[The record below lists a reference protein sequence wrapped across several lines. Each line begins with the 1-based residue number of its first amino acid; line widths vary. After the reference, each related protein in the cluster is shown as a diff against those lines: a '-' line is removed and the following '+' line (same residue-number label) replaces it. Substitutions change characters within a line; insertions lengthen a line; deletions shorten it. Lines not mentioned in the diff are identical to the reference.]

1 MSGSTFHYHSQII
14 MKHLF
19 LTVLVCLCIP
29 GLKAQE
35 SFQKPVPEWMKTA
48 YFYQIYPQSFK
59 DTNDDGIGDINGI
72 IEKLDYIKWLGC
84 NALWL
89 NPCFESAFR
98 DAGYDVIDYYKV
110 APRYGTNDDLKR
122 LFKEAHKRHMYV
134 CLDLVAGHTSDQHQW
149 FKASQQKERN
159 EFTDRYIWTNDST
172 IKPEK
177 YVRGNFERN
186 GTYRKNFFDCQPALN
201 YGFAQPDPTHPWEQ
215 PVTADGPRK
224 TREELMKIM
233 DFWLAM
239 GADGFRVDMAPSL
252 IKNDPDKVETNKL
265 WTEIRNH
272 VQKKYPQSVL
282 IAEWGHPG
290 KAMQAGF
297 MMDFMIHLGPDAFS
311 AMFFNEE
318 GTYPRD
324 SCYFRLDGKGTP
336 TDFVRVYTKNL
347 NDVAGKG
354 YICVPTANHD
364 FQRPACGSRNTPD
377 QLKVAMTFFMT
388 LQSVPL
394 IYYGDE
400 IGLRFI
406 SGLTDKEGSLIK
418 GKYNRA
424 GTRTPM
430 QWDTRVGAGFSTAD
444 ESKFYLPID
453 SSAFRPNVEAE
464 QNNPSSLLSF
474 TRKLIELRKATDAL
488 GMNGQIEFLYA
499 RKCAYPLVYKRT
511 NGKETYLIVLNPSG
525 SRKSIQLDYGNTVK
539 KVSPVLV
546 QQVAVATR
554 ANSLVIDADAVS
566 YGIFK
571 LD

>member
-1 MSGSTFHYHSQII
+1 MRKILLLALAA
-14 MKHLF
+14 LF
-19 LTVLVCLCIP
+19 SA
-29 GLKAQE
+29 GLQAQE
-35 SFQKPVPEWMKTA
+35 NQFKAIPAWMKTA
-48 YFYQIYPQSFK
+48 CFYQIYPQSFR
-59 DTNDDGIGDINGI
+59 DTNGDGIGDLDGI

-84 NALWL
+84 NAIWL
-89 NPCFESAFR
+89 NPCFESAYK
-98 DAGYDVIDYYKV
+98 DAGYDVIDFYKV
-110 APRYGTNDDLKR
+110 APRYGSNDDLKR
-122 LFKEAHKRHMYV
+122 LIKEAHRRNMHV
-134 CLDLVAGHTSDQHQW
+134 CLDLVAGHTSDQHPW
-149 FKASQQKERN
+149 FKASQKKERN
-159 EFTDRYIWTNDST
+159 EFTERYIWTNDSMV
-172 IKPEK
+172 KPEK
-177 YVRGNFERN
+177 HVAGKFERN

-201 YGFAQPDPTHPWEQ
+201 YGFAQPDPAHPWEQ
-215 PVTADGPRK
+215 PVTAEGPRK
-224 TREELMKIM
+224 TRHEMMKIM

-265 WTEIRNH
+265 WAEVRTH
-272 VQKKYPQSVL
+272 MQQKYPQSVL

-290 KAMQAGF
+290 RAIQAGF
-297 MMDFMIHLGPDAFS
+297 MMDFMIHLGPDAYS

-336 TDFVRVYTKNL
+336 TNFVKVYMQNL
-347 NDVAGKG
+347 KDVAGKG
-354 YICVPTANHD
+354 YVCVPTANHD
-364 FQRPACGSRNTPD
+364 FQRPASGSRNTAD

-406 SGLTDKEGSLIK
+406 PGLPDKEGSLIK

-430 QWDTRVGAGFSTAD
+430 QWDSTLGAGFSEGDLA
-444 ESKFYLPID
+444 SFYLPPD

-464 QNNPSSLLSF
+464 AGNPSSLLNF
-474 TRKLIELRKATDAL
+474 TRKLIELRKATNAL
-488 GMNGQIEFLYA
+488 GLDATIEFLYA
-499 RKCAYPLVYKRT
+499 KKCSYPLVYQRS

-525 SRKSIQLDYGNTVK
+525 TRQKISFDYPGTVS
-539 KVSPVLV
+539 KVSPILV
-546 QQVAVATR
+546 NRVAVQAGNNKLT
-554 ANSLVIDADAVS
+554 VDADGVS

-571 LD
+571 LNI

>member
-1 MSGSTFHYHSQII
+1 MRKILLLALAVLFFSGLQ
-14 MKHLF
+14 
-19 LTVLVCLCIP
+19 
-29 GLKAQE
+29 AQE
-35 SFQKPVPEWMKTA
+35 NQFKAVPAWMKTA

-59 DTNDDGIGDINGI
+59 DTNGDGIGDINGI

-84 NALWL
+84 NAIWL

-98 DAGYDVIDYYKV
+98 DAGYDVIDFYKV
-110 APRYGTNDDLKR
+110 APRYGTNNDLKR
-122 LFKEAHKRHMYV
+122 LFKEAHQRGMRV
-134 CLDLVAGHTSDQHQW
+134 CLDLVAGHTSDQNAW
-149 FKASQQKERN
+149 FKASQKKEKN
-159 EFTDRYIWTNDST
+159 EFTDRFIWTNDST

-177 YVRGNFERN
+177 YVSGKFERN

-201 YGFAQPDPTHPWEQ
+201 YGFANPDPTHPWEQ
-215 PVTADGPRK
+215 PVTAEGPRK
-224 TREELMKIM
+224 TRQELMKIM
-233 DFWLAM
+233 DFWLEM

-252 IKNDPDKVETNKL
+252 IKNDPNKVETNKL
-265 WTEIRNH
+265 WAEIRTH
-272 VQKKYPQSVL
+272 VQKKYPESVL

-290 KAMQAGF
+290 RAMQAGF
-297 MMDFMIHLGPDAFS
+297 MMDFMIHLGPDAYS

-336 TDFVRVYTKNL
+336 TDFVKVYMQNL
-347 NDVAGKG
+347 KDAAGKG
-354 YICVPTANHD
+354 YVCVPTANHD
-364 FQRPACGSRNTPD
+364 FQRPASGSRNTDD

-406 SGLTDKEGSLIK
+406 PGLPDFEGSLIK

-430 QWDTRVGAGFSTAD
+430 QWNSKAGAGFSEGDPA
-444 ESKFYLPID
+444 SFYLPLD
-453 SSAFRPNVEAE
+453 SSAFRPNVEAQVE
-464 QNNPSSLLSF
+464 NPSSLLSF
-474 TRKLIELRKATDAL
+474 TRKLIELRKETEAL
-488 GMNGQIEFLYA
+488 GLDGNIEFLYA
-499 RKCAYPLVYKRT
+499 KKCTYPLVYQRS

-525 SRKSIQLDYGNTVK
+525 TRQ
-539 KVSPVLV
+539 KVSFDYPANVKSVTPVLINRI
-546 QQVAVATR
+546 AVKSGATQ
-554 ANSLVIDADAVS
+554 LTIDADGVS

-571 LD
+571 LNI

>member
-1 MSGSTFHYHSQII
+1 MKRII
-14 MKHLF
+14 LLALAGLF
-19 LTVLVCLCIP
+19 FNGLQAQNQFKAIP
-29 GLKAQE
+29 A
-35 SFQKPVPEWMKTA
+35 WMKTA

-59 DTNDDGIGDINGI
+59 DTNGDGIGDLNGI
-72 IEKLDYIKWLGC
+72 IEKLDYIQWLGC
-84 NALWL
+84 NAIWL
-89 NPCFESAFR
+89 NPCFVSAYK

-122 LFKEAHKRHMYV
+122 LFKEAHKRNMHV
-134 CLDLVAGHTSDQHQW
+134 CLDLVAGHTSDQHPW
-149 FKASQQKERN
+149 FKASQEKGQN

-177 YVRGNFERN
+177 YVSGKFGRN

-215 PVTADGPRK
+215 SVTADGPQK
-224 TREELMKIM
+224 TRQELMKIM
-233 DFWLAM
+233 DFWLAL
-239 GADGFRVDMAPSL
+239 GADGFRIDMAPSL

-265 WTEIRNH
+265 WAEVRTHIQ
-272 VQKKYPQSVL
+272 QKFPECVL

-290 KAMQAGF
+290 RAMQAGF
-297 MMDFMIHLGPDAFS
+297 MLDFMIHLGPDAYS

-336 TDFVRVYTKNL
+336 TNFVKVYMQNL
-347 NDVAGKG
+347 KDAGNKG

-364 FQRPACGSRNTPD
+364 FQRPASGSRNTVD
-377 QLKVAMTFFMT
+377 QLKVAMIFFMT

-406 SGLTDKEGSLIK
+406 PRLPDKEGSLIK

-430 QWDTRVGAGFSTAD
+430 QWNETSGAGFSGGD
-444 ESKFYLPID
+444 LSSFYLPLD
-453 SSAFRPNVEAE
+453 SSVFRPNVEAE
-464 QNNPSSLLSF
+464 TGNPSSLLNF

-488 GMNGQIEFLYA
+488 GLNGNIEFLYA
-499 RKCAYPLVYKRT
+499 KKCSYPLVYQRS
-511 NGKETYLIVLNPSG
+511 NGNETYLIVLNPSG
-525 SRKSIQLDYGNTVK
+525 NRQKISFDYPGVFS
-539 KVSPVLV
+539 KVSPVLIS
-546 QQVAVATR
+546 QVAIQSGNGKLTV
-554 ANSLVIDADAVS
+554 DADVVS

-571 LD
+571 LTK

>member
-1 MSGSTFHYHSQII
+1 MRKILLLALAV
-14 MKHLF
+14 LF
-19 LTVLVCLCIP
+19 FT
-29 GLKAQE
+29 GLQAQE
-35 SFQKPVPEWMKTA
+35 NQFKAVPAWMKTA
-48 YFYQIYPQSFK
+48 CFYQIYPQSFR
-59 DTNDDGIGDINGI
+59 DTNSDGIGDLNGI

-84 NALWL
+84 NAIWL
-89 NPCFESAFR
+89 NPCFESAYK
-98 DAGYDVIDYYKV
+98 DAGYDVIDFYKV

-122 LFKEAHKRHMYV
+122 LLKEVHKRNMHV
-134 CLDLVAGHTSDQHQW
+134 CLDLVAGHTSDQHPW
-149 FKASQQKERN
+149 FKASQKKEVN

-172 IKPEK
+172 VKPEK
-177 YVRGNFERN
+177 HVAGKFERN

-201 YGFAQPDPTHPWEQ
+201 YGFAQPDPAHPWEQ
-215 PVTADGPRK
+215 PVTAEGPRK
-224 TREELMKIM
+224 TRQELMKIM

-265 WTEIRNH
+265 WAEVRTHMQQR
-272 VQKKYPQSVL
+272 YPQSVL
-282 IAEWGHPG
+282 IAEWGNPG
-290 KAMQAGF
+290 RAMQAGF
-297 MMDFMIHLGPDAFS
+297 MMDFMIHLGPDAYS

-336 TDFVRVYTKNL
+336 TNFVKVYMQNL
-347 NDVAGKG
+347 KDAAGKG
-354 YICVPTANHD
+354 YVCVPTANHD
-364 FQRPACGSRNTPD
+364 FQRPASGSRNTAG

-406 SGLTDKEGSLIK
+406 PGLPDKEGSLIK

-430 QWDTRVGAGFSTAD
+430 QWDSTLGAGFSEGDPA
-444 ESKFYLPID
+444 SFYLPLD
-453 SSAFRPNVEAE
+453 SSAFKPNVEAE
-464 QNNPSSLLSF
+464 AGNPSSLLNF

-488 GMNGQIEFLYA
+488 GLDGNIEFLYA
-499 RKCAYPLVYKRT
+499 KKCSYPLVYQRN

-525 SRKSIQLDYGNTVK
+525 TRQKISFDYPAILS
-539 KVSPVLV
+539 KVSPILV
-546 QQVAVATR
+546 NRVVVQSGNNKLTV
-554 ANSLVIDADAVS
+554 DADGVS

-571 LD
+571 LNI

>member
-1 MSGSTFHYHSQII
+1 MRKILLLAFAV
-14 MKHLF
+14 LF
-19 LTVLVCLCIP
+19 FT
-29 GLKAQE
+29 GLQAQE
-35 SFQKPVPEWMKTA
+35 NQFKAVPAWMKSA

-59 DTNDDGIGDINGI
+59 DTNDDGIGDLNGI
-72 IEKLDYIKWLGC
+72 IEKLDYIQWLGC
-84 NALWL
+84 NAIWL
-89 NPCFESAFR
+89 NPCFESAYK
-98 DAGYDVIDYYKV
+98 DAGYDVIDFYKV

-122 LFKEAHKRHMYV
+122 LLKEAHKRNMHV
-134 CLDLVAGHTSDQHQW
+134 CLDLVAGHTSDQHPW
-149 FKASQQKERN
+149 FKASQKREAN
-159 EFTDRYIWTNDST
+159 EFTDRYIWTNDSMVR
-172 IKPEK
+172 PEK
-177 YVRGNFERN
+177 HVTGKFERN

-215 PVTADGPRK
+215 PITAEGPRK
-224 TREELMKIM
+224 TRQELMKIM

-265 WTEIRNH
+265 WAEVRTH
-272 VQKKYPQSVL
+272 MQQKYPQSVL

-290 KAMQAGF
+290 RAMQAGF
-297 MMDFMIHLGPDAFS
+297 MMDFMIHLGPDAYS

-336 TDFVRVYTKNL
+336 TNFVKVYMQNL
-347 NDVAGKG
+347 KDAAGKG
-354 YICVPTANHD
+354 YVCVPTANHD
-364 FQRPACGSRNTPD
+364 FQRLASGSRNTAD

-400 IGLRFI
+400 IGMRFI
-406 SGLTDKEGSLIK
+406 SGLSDKEGSLIK

-430 QWDTRVGAGFSTAD
+430 QWNLTLGDGFSEGDPA
-444 ESKFYLPID
+444 SFYLPLD
-453 SSAFRPNVEAE
+453 SSAFRPTVESQTGNTA
-464 QNNPSSLLSF
+464 SLLNF

-488 GMNGQIEFLYA
+488 GLDGNIEFLYA
-499 RKCAYPLVYKRT
+499 KKCSYPLVYQRS

-525 SRKSIQLDYGNTVK
+525 TRQKISFDYPEAIS

-546 QQVAVATR
+546 SQVAVQSGEKKLT
-554 ANSLVIDADAVS
+554 VDADAVS

-571 LD
+571 LTK